1 MFLQVWP
8 SGSSHEEAHL
18 ERGEQQPSNAA
29 KGKVFKGKRKKKN
42 KRRLPTSLLVELSQ
56 SRVAGVCSSQSM
68 PFCTILKPSASGT
81 SLWRKALW
89 RLSVATRG
97 QNHGCG
103 RNRFDWEGL
112 THKKTKKRKKKDK
125 LKEWMICV
133 YGAWCFG
140 NISRTA
146 DTLVLYKTV
155 WGEHVCTVNVWDWLT
170 GPQEREKKILLLLG
184 EEDGLM
190 DGAGLAPMLLWTEW
204 VSGGSVPLVFPLV
217 AVWGWGRMVVPAC
230 LSGTRTEGGGGLS
243 NAFEALGSTREREGK
258 LVCDP
263 GIKIPSPVT
272 VWQELFLVFL
282 VQLLNVQCVM

>member
-29 KGKVFKGKRKKKN
+29 KGKVFKGKRKNKN

-112 THKKTKKRKKKDK
+112 THKKTKKERKKTQTKRVND
-125 LKEWMICV
+125 LCV
-133 YGAWCFG
+133 WCMMFWG
-140 NISRTA
+140 HLPDSRYTGTLENCLRWACVHCECLRLA
-146 DTLVLYKTV
+146 D
-155 WGEHVCTVNVWDWLT
+155 WPPG
-170 GPQEREKKILLLLG
+170 RR
-184 EEDGLM
+184 EEDSFVVGRRGRI
-190 DGAGLAPMLLWTEW
+190 DGWCGASADVAVDWMGFWGKRSTC
-204 VSGGSVPLVFPLV
+204 VSPGGSVRMGQDGSSCLS
-217 AVWGWGRMVVPAC
+217 VWHLDWGRGALQC
-230 LSGTRTEGGGGLS
+230 FWGLGFNQIGRRWIGLWPRDQNPLPRS
-243 NAFEALGSTREREGK
+243 LYDRSFFWCFWCSY
-258 LVCDP
+258 
-263 GIKIPSPVT
+263 
-272 VWQELFLVFL
+272 
-282 VQLLNVQCVM
+282 